1 VKVLVVDDDTVR
13 RAMLVDL
20 LGGLNHQVRAVSSAG
35 HALDAHLA
43 LPVDVV
49 VASGLFGGVAGV
61 EMTTRLQTTP
71 RPPGVVLVFGQGDGG
86 VQQLAASRG
95 VALRGCLPWPAD
107 PTTLAV
113 LVQPPIAVVSAGSA
127 EWSGLGFLETVR
139 GPVDRVPLARL
150 LFLAHRVGASGAAA
164 WSGPAGAGRIFLKAG
179 AVIQVEGVPGL
190 FDALD
195 DPPPEGTDLMGGVAL
210 AMRGRQPYATVM
222 EAVSLSLAT
231 WLVAPDSIEGATVWF
246 ELDAK
251 IPPGAVPLGSSV
263 PRLLAQGL
271 AAARTDAALA
281 RLWDARA
288 RSTVRVRVPD
298 DSAESRWGLDATAMR
313 LLKLASECTGAGD
326 LLARA
331 SGKDTQRLGPV
342 LRALEL
348 LVLLGL
354 ISLDGGR
361 LPADDASSS
370 SALPPPVAAAQP
382 RVPPPPT
389 RREPAAPTQEDGH
402 AERLRAALAGMEGA
416 HPMDLLGL
424 ADRATITEADISSAY
439 REVSRRFHPDTYFN
453 ASPVVRG
460 LAEACF
466 ARVNGAYETL
476 SAPGGLVDA
485 QRFIASRKAGRGFV
499 TEREHQSARVSF
511 KRAELLF
518 KNRDWRG
525 ADQLYLEAA
534 RLDTSTWP
542 HVFHAIRC
550 GALSRRL
557 TVAQAVAQ
565 LDALTTPNPA
575 ARADVQVAAGNLF
588 KLDGRHGEAMA
599 RYKQALEADP
609 NNRDAQREIRLHDSR
624 REGEAAVASSAT
636 SKTSVLSGFFRR
648 GGDPK

>member
-1 VKVLVVDDDTVR
+1 MKVLVVEDDTVR

-20 LGGLNHQVRAVSSAG
+20 LGGLNHQIRAVSTAG

-43 LPVDVV
+43 LPAEVV
-49 VASGLFGGVAGV
+49 VASGTFGGVAGV
-61 EMTTRLQTTP
+61 EMATRLQATP
-71 RPPGVVLVFGQGDGG
+71 RPPGVVLVFGQGDAG
-86 VQQLAASRG
+86 VEQLATSRG

-113 LVQPPIAVVSAGSA
+113 LVQPPIGVVSAGSP

-150 LFLAHRVGASGAAA
+150 LFLAHRVGASGAVV
-164 WSGPAGAGRIFLKAG
+164 WSGPAGSGRILLKAG
-179 AVIQVEGVPGL
+179 AVVQVEGVPGL
-190 FDALD
+190 FEALD
-195 DPPPEGTDLMGGVAL
+195 DPQPEGTDLMGGIAL
-210 AMRGRQPYATVM
+210 AMRGRQAYAAVV
-222 EAVSLSLAT
+222 EAVSLALAT
-231 WLVAPDSIEGATVWF
+231 WLVAPDSIDGAIVRF
-246 ELDAK
+246 DNDAK
-251 IPPGAVPLGSSV
+251 IPPGAVPIGSSI
-263 PRLLAQGL
+263 PRLLTQGL
-271 AAARTDAALA
+271 AATRMDAALA

-313 LLKLASECTGAGD
+313 VLKLASECNGAGD

-331 SGKDTQRLGPV
+331 SGKDTQRLGPI

-354 ISLDGGR
+354 LSLDGGE

-370 SALPPPVAAAQP
+370 SAALPPPGVAAQP
-382 RVPPPPT
+382 RVPPPPA

-424 ADRATITEADISSAY
+424 AERATITEADISSAY
-439 REVSRRFHPDTYFN
+439 HEVSRRFHPDTYFS
-453 ASPVVRG
+453 ASPVVRS

-466 ARVNGAYETL
+466 ARVNGAYEAL
-476 SAPGGLVDA
+476 SAPGGLADA

-511 KRAELLF
+511 KRAEMLF

-565 LDALTTPNPA
+565 LDALTTPNQA

-588 KLDGRHGEAMA
+588 KLDGRHGEALA
-599 RYKQALEADP
+599 RYKSALEADP
-609 NNRDAQREIRLHDSR
+609 NNRDAQREVRLHDSR
-624 REGEAAVASSAT
+624 REREASSSAT
-636 SKTSVLSGFFRR
+636 SRTGLLSGFFRR